1 MNKTRKAFLL
11 AGSIVS
17 FVEAGVL
24 ILVGLIVFGMSSMIT
39 VEMVN
44 ELLAM
49 DPTMGELT
57 EAQVQAMVQLVK
69 LLYTGIAI
77 YVLALSIATIPVA
90 VKVIKNA
97 ENNKKGAII
106 ALLVL
111 SIFTANIIT
120 FAFMIVGLCLKNDP
134 VEIVE
139 KQETVTVE

>member
-1 MNKTRKAFLL
+1 MNNTRKAFLL

-90 VKVIKNA
+90 VKVIKNT

-111 SIFTANIIT
+111 SIFTSNIIT
-120 FAFMIVGLCLKNDP
+120 FAFMIVGLCLKNNP

-139 KQETVTVE
+139 NQETVTVE

>member
-1 MNKTRKAFLL
+1 MNKTRKSFLL

-57 EAQVQAMVQLVK
+57 EAQVQAIVQLVK

-90 VKVIKNA
+90 VKVLKNT

-111 SIFTANIIT
+111 SIFTANIVT
-120 FAFMIVGLCLKNDP
+120 FAFMIVGLCLKNNP

>member
-90 VKVIKNA
+90 VKVIKNT

-111 SIFTANIIT
+111 SIFTANIVT
-120 FAFMIVGLCLKNDP
+120 FAFMIVGLCLKNNP

>member
-39 VEMVN
+39 VEMVY

-90 VKVIKNA
+90 VKVLKNT

-111 SIFTANIIT
+111 SIFTANIVT
-120 FAFMIVGLCLKNDP
+120 FAFMIVGLCLKNNP